1 MRHILSNVSAIDR
14 DKIFSGKWDEQEWE
28 KMRETTDAIS
38 HYPIYIDD
46 EPLWVIENFCD
57 RVKQDVEAT
66 KAKVIFIDYLQ
77 LISSRLP
84 SQNRYEEVVRC
95 TRELKRLARELDLPV
110 IVASLLDR
118 IVGKRLF
125 EFSCERHL
133 QTDDLCDE
141 RLLKMDELRGSE
153 TFSSI
158 CEEADV
164 VLLLHRPE
172 YYLRRGEDENGND
185 IRGLAEVYIA
195 KNHMGRQ
202 GMVKLKFTPETYRFD
217 NWR

>member
-1 MRHILSNVSAIDR
+1 ML
-14 DKIFSGKWDEQEWE
+14 
-28 KMRETTDAIS
+28 
-38 HYPIYIDD
+38 
-46 EPLWVIENFCD
+46 
-57 RVKQDVEAT
+57 
-66 KAKVIFIDYLQ
+66 
-77 LISSRLP
+77 
-84 SQNRYEEVVRC
+84 EERF
-95 TRELKRLARELDLPV
+95 P
-110 IVASLLDR
+110 
-118 IVGKRLF
+118 
-125 EFSCERHL
+125 
-133 QTDDLCDE
+133 Q
-141 RLLKMDELRGSE
+141 MDEFGDSE
-153 TFSSI
+153 IFSI